1 MKVQRI
7 ALPYTGRITWIVLD
21 DGFSP
26 VAPIQDFLA
35 YLNNIERSPNTVRAY
50 AYHLKLF
57 WEYIQ
62 AGKLDWRTVGF
73 RELADFIGWLRDPQS
88 IEAMP
93 IYERVSKRTES
104 TINAI
109 LAAVAMFY
117 DYHRRVGVVDCL
129 PLESETSFRGRPYK
143 SFLHGIGK
151 NRPTKIKRLK
161 LKAPKRLPPIVSI
174 DQVGKLIEACHRL
187 RDKFL
192 VCLLYETG
200 MRLGQ
205 ALGLKHQDVNS
216 KERVIKIIPRN
227 DNANGVRA
235 KTREPYS
242 IHVSVNLMRLYADY
256 LINEVQDIV
265 SDYVFINL
273 WCEPFGEAMSVSAVE
288 DLFRRLSKRT
298 GISIYPHLLRHTHA
312 TELLRGG
319 WDASYVQRRLG
330 HTSIQTTINT
340 YAHLTDDDLK
350 KAYQAYLKMRQEGE
364 S

>member
-1 MKVQRI
+1 VKVQRI
-7 ALPYTGRITWIVLD
+7 VLHYSGRITWIVLD

-26 VAPIQDFLA
+26 VEPIQDFLA

-62 AGKLDWRTVGF
+62 AGKLDWRAVGF

-88 IEAMP
+88 IDVIP
-93 IYERVSKRTES
+93 IHERVSKRTES

-117 DYHRRVGVVDCL
+117 DYHRRIGAVDCP
-129 PLESETSFRGRPYK
+129 PLELETSFRGRPYK

-151 NRPTKIKRLK
+151 NRPTKIRRLK
-161 LKAPKRLPPIVSI
+161 LKAPKRIPSTVSV
-174 DQVGKLIEACHRL
+174 DQVSKLIEACHRL

-200 MRLGQ
+200 MRIGQ
-205 ALGLKHQDVNS
+205 ALGLKHQDILS
-216 KERVIKIIPRN
+216 RERVIKIIPRN
-227 DNANGVRA
+227 DNATGVRA

-242 IHVSVNLMRLYADY
+242 VHVSASLMRLYADY
-256 LINEVQDIV
+256 LVDEVQDIV
-265 SDYVFINL
+265 SDYVFVNL
-273 WCEPFGEAMSVSAVE
+273 WREPIGEAMSVSAVE

-298 GISIYPHLLRHTHA
+298 GISIHPHLLRHTHA

-340 YAHLTDDDLK
+340 YAHLTDDD
-350 KAYQAYLKMRQEGE
+350 
-364 S
+364 

>member
-1 MKVQRI
+1 VKVQRI
-7 ALPYTGRITWIVLD
+7 VLPYSGRITWIVLD

-26 VAPIQDFLA
+26 VEPIQDFLA

-73 RELADFIGWLRDPQS
+73 RELADFIGWLRDPQ
-88 IEAMP
+88 P
-93 IYERVSKRTES
+93 IDVIPIHERVSKRTES
-104 TINAI
+104 TINAL

-117 DYHRRVGVVDCL
+117 DYHRRIGAVDCL
-129 PLESETSFRGRPYK
+129 PLALETSLRGRPYK

-161 LKAPKRLPPIVSI
+161 LKAPKRIPSTVSV

-200 MRLGQ
+200 MRIGQ
-205 ALGLKHQDVNS
+205 ALGLKHQDINS

-242 IHVSVNLMRLYADY
+242 IHVSINLMRLYADY

-273 WCEPFGEAMSVSAVE
+273 WRGPVGEAMSVSAVE

-340 YAHLTDDDLK
+340 YAHLTDEDLK
-350 KAYQAYLKMRQEGE
+350 KAYQAYLKRRQEGE

>member
-1 MKVQRI
+1 VKVQRI
-7 ALPYTGRITWIVLD
+7 VLHYSGRITWIVLD

-26 VAPIQDFLA
+26 VEPIQDFLA
-35 YLNNIERSPNTVRAY
+35 YLNNIERSPNTVQAY

-62 AGKLDWRTVGF
+62 AGKLDWRAVGF

-88 IEAMP
+88 IDVIP
-93 IYERVSKRTES
+93 IHERVSKRTES

-117 DYHRRVGVVDCL
+117 DYHRRIGAVDCP
-129 PLESETSFRGRPYK
+129 PLELETSFRGRPYK

-151 NRPTKIKRLK
+151 NRPTKIRRLK
-161 LKAPKRLPPIVSI
+161 LKAPKRIPSTVSV
-174 DQVGKLIEACHRL
+174 DQVSKLIEACHRL

-200 MRLGQ
+200 MRIGQ
-205 ALGLKHQDVNS
+205 ALGLKHQDILS
-216 KERVIKIIPRN
+216 RERVIKIIPRN
-227 DNANGVRA
+227 DNATGVRA

-242 IHVSVNLMRLYADY
+242 VHVSASLMRLYADY
-256 LINEVQDIV
+256 LVDEVQDIV
-265 SDYVFINL
+265 SDYVFVNL
-273 WCEPFGEAMSVSAVE
+273 WREPIGEAMSVSAVE

-298 GISIYPHLLRHTHA
+298 GISIHPHLLRHTHA

-340 YAHLTDDDLK
+340 YAHLTDDD
-350 KAYQAYLKMRQEGE
+350 
-364 S
+364 

>member
-1 MKVQRI
+1 VKVQRI
-7 ALPYTGRITWIVLD
+7 VLHYSGRITWIVLD

-26 VAPIQDFLA
+26 VEPIQDFLA

-62 AGKLDWRTVGF
+62 AGKLDWRAVGF

-88 IEAMP
+88 IDVIP
-93 IYERVSKRTES
+93 IHERVSKRTES

-117 DYHRRVGVVDCL
+117 DYHRRIGAVDCP
-129 PLESETSFRGRPYK
+129 PLELETSFRGRPYK

-151 NRPTKIKRLK
+151 NRPTKIRRLK
-161 LKAPKRLPPIVSI
+161 LKAPKRIPSTVSV
-174 DQVGKLIEACHRL
+174 DQVSKLIEACHRL

-200 MRLGQ
+200 MRIGQ
-205 ALGLKHQDVNS
+205 ALGLKHQDILS
-216 KERVIKIIPRN
+216 RERVIKIIPRN
-227 DNANGVRA
+227 DNATGVRA

-242 IHVSVNLMRLYADY
+242 VHVSASLMRLYADY
-256 LINEVQDIV
+256 LVDEVQDIV
-265 SDYVFINL
+265 SDYVFVNL
-273 WCEPFGEAMSVSAVE
+273 WREPIGEAMSVSAVE

-298 GISIYPHLLRHTHA
+298 GISIHPHLLRHTHA

-350 KAYQAYLKMRQEGE
+350 KAYQAYLKRRQEGE

>member
-1 MKVQRI
+1 MVFFMLKSLQTHKASWMSV
-7 ALPYTGRITWIVLD
+7 TGKCFCYNTSQFSFIRGRLQLLRPDFGHFSNFSNSTSRWIVLD
-21 DGFSP
+21 NGFSP

-117 DYHRRVGVVDCL
+117 DYQRRVGVVDCL

-187 RDKFL
+187 RD
-192 VCLLYETG
+192 
-200 MRLGQ
+200 
-205 ALGLKHQDVNS
+205 
-216 KERVIKIIPRN
+216 
-227 DNANGVRA
+227 
-235 KTREPYS
+235 
-242 IHVSVNLMRLYADY
+242 
-256 LINEVQDIV
+256 
-265 SDYVFINL
+265 
-273 WCEPFGEAMSVSAVE
+273 
-288 DLFRRLSKRT
+288 
-298 GISIYPHLLRHTHA
+298 
-312 TELLRGG
+312 
-319 WDASYVQRRLG
+319 
-330 HTSIQTTINT
+330 
-340 YAHLTDDDLK
+340 
-350 KAYQAYLKMRQEGE
+350 
-364 S
+364 

>member
-1 MKVQRI
+1 
-7 ALPYTGRITWIVLD
+7 LD

-26 VAPIQDFLA
+26 VEPIQDFLA

-50 AYHLKLF
+50 AHHLKLF

-62 AGKLDWRTVGF
+62 VGKLDWRTSGF

-88 IEAMP
+88 IDVIP
-93 IYERVSKRTES
+93 IHERVSKRTES

-117 DYHRRVGVVDCL
+117 DYHRRIGAVVCT
-129 PLESETSFRGRPYK
+129 PLELETSFRGRPYK

-151 NRPTKIKRLK
+151 NRPTKIRRLK
-161 LKAPKRLPPIVSI
+161 LKAPKRIPSTVSV
-174 DQVGKLIEACHRL
+174 DQVSKLIEACHRL

-200 MRLGQ
+200 MRIGQ
-205 ALGLKHQDVNS
+205 ALGLKHQDILS
-216 KERVIKIIPRN
+216 RERVIKIIPRN
-227 DNANGVRA
+227 DNATGVRA

-242 IHVSVNLMRLYADY
+242 VHVSASLMRLYADY
-256 LINEVQDIV
+256 LVNEVQDIV
-265 SDYVFINL
+265 SDYVFVNL
-273 WCEPFGEAMSVSAVE
+273 WREPIGEAMSVSAVE

-298 GISIYPHLLRHTHA
+298 GISIHPHLLRHTHA

-350 KAYQAYLKMRQEGE
+350 KAYQAYLKRRQEGE

>member
-1 MKVQRI
+1 
-7 ALPYTGRITWIVLD
+7 
-21 DGFSP
+21 
-26 VAPIQDFLA
+26 
-35 YLNNIERSPNTVRAY
+35 
-50 AYHLKLF
+50 
-57 WEYIQ
+57 
-62 AGKLDWRTVGF
+62 
-73 RELADFIGWLRDPQS
+73 
-88 IEAMP
+88 
-93 IYERVSKRTES
+93 
-104 TINAI
+104 
-109 LAAVAMFY
+109 
-117 DYHRRVGVVDCL
+117 HRRVGVVDCL

-205 ALGLKHQDVNS
+205 ALGHKHQDVNS

-265 SDYVFINL
+265 SDYVF
-273 WCEPFGEAMSVSAVE
+273 
-288 DLFRRLSKRT
+288 
-298 GISIYPHLLRHTHA
+298 
-312 TELLRGG
+312 
-319 WDASYVQRRLG
+319 
-330 HTSIQTTINT
+330 
-340 YAHLTDDDLK
+340 
-350 KAYQAYLKMRQEGE
+350 
-364 S
+364 

>member
-1 MKVQRI
+1 VKVQRI
-7 ALPYTGRITWIVLD
+7 VLPYSGRITWIVLD

-26 VAPIQDFLA
+26 VEPIQDFLA

-62 AGKLDWRTVGF
+62 AGKLDWMTVGF

-88 IEAMP
+88 IDV
-93 IYERVSKRTES
+93 IQIHERVSKRTES

-117 DYHRRVGVVDCL
+117 DYHRRIGAVDCP
-129 PLESETSFRGRPYK
+129 PLELETSLRGRPYK
-143 SFLHGIGK
+143 NFLHGIGK

-161 LKAPKRLPPIVSI
+161 LKAPKRIPSTVSV
-174 DQVGKLIEACHRL
+174 DQVSKLIEACRRL

-200 MRLGQ
+200 MRIGQ
-205 ALGLKHQDVNS
+205 ALGLKHQDILS
-216 KERVIKIIPRN
+216 RERVIKIIPRN
-227 DNANGVRA
+227 DNAAGVRA

-242 IHVSVNLMRLYADY
+242 IHASANLMRLYADY
-256 LINEVQDIV
+256 LVDEVQDVV
-265 SDYVFINL
+265 SDYVFVNL
-273 WCEPFGEAMSVSAVE
+273 WREPIGEAMSVSAVE

-298 GISIYPHLLRHTHA
+298 GISVYPHLLRHTHA
-312 TELLRGG
+312 TELLRSG

>member
-1 MKVQRI
+1 
-7 ALPYTGRITWIVLD
+7 
-21 DGFSP
+21 
-26 VAPIQDFLA
+26 
-35 YLNNIERSPNTVRAY
+35 
-50 AYHLKLF
+50 
-57 WEYIQ
+57 
-62 AGKLDWRTVGF
+62 
-73 RELADFIGWLRDPQS
+73 LADFIGWLRDPQS
-88 IEAMP
+88 IDVIP
-93 IYERVSKRTES
+93 IHERVSKRTES

-117 DYHRRVGVVDCL
+117 DYHRRIGAVDCP
-129 PLESETSFRGRPYK
+129 PLELETSFRGRPYK

-151 NRPTKIKRLK
+151 NRPTKIRRLK
-161 LKAPKRLPPIVSI
+161 LKAPKRIPSTVSV
-174 DQVGKLIEACHRL
+174 DQVSKLIEACRRL

-200 MRLGQ
+200 MRIGQ
-205 ALGLKHQDVNS
+205 ALGLKHQDILS
-216 KERVIKIIPRN
+216 RERVIKIIPRN
-227 DNANGVRA
+227 DNATGVRA

-242 IHVSVNLMRLYADY
+242 VHVSAGLMRLYADY
-256 LINEVQDIV
+256 LVDEVQDIV
-265 SDYVFINL
+265 SDYVFVNL
-273 WCEPFGEAMSVSAVE
+273 WREPIGEAMSVSAVE

-298 GISIYPHLLRHTHA
+298 GISIHPHLLRHTHA

-350 KAYQAYLKMRQEGE
+350 KAYQAYLKRRQEGE